1 METGVSRGDIE
12 LDHYNDHEVGCA
24 DPVFHRKIKGK
35 THYAYKNKA
44 DLLKVHKN
52 ASISDAGTAKEGD
65 WVEARNGVMSQVVKR
80 GRIGNTSPYIRTPL
94 GQFRPYRGNNPIS
107 GEPHKTVYSF
117 SKKYPWDDS
126 DREVPNEMEIMFVN
140 LIFGYV
146 PKEVAYMHLFKT
158 NNVEYARERS
168 TWLLK
173 QKRIKK
179 IVDEKLADKMDKLN
193 LTEDFIL
200 EEMFESIG
208 AERGS
213 VKFNYL
219 KLAAELRGMMPKEKT
234 QTLSVLGQTFT
245 GFTKER
251 LKEFEERTAIK
262 DENDI
267 GTGDKQ

>member
-52 ASISDAGTAKEGD
+52 ARISDAGTAKEGD
-65 WVEARNGVMSQVVKR
+65 WVEARNGVMSQVVKK
-80 GRIGNTSPYIRTPL
+80 GTIGKNSTYIRTPL
-94 GQFRPYRGNNPIS
+94 GQFRPYNGNNPIS
-107 GEPHKTVYSF
+107 GEPHKSVYTF
-117 SKKYPWDDS
+117 TAKDPWDSS
-126 DREVPNEMEIMFVN
+126 DREIPSEMEVMFVN
-140 LIFGYV
+140 LIFGHV
-146 PKEVAYMHLFKT
+146 PREVAYMHLFKT
-158 NNVEYARERS
+158 NNTEYARERS
-168 TWLLK
+168 AWLLK

-179 IVDEKLADKMDKLN
+179 IVDEKLSDKMDKLN

-200 EEMFESIG
+200 EEMYDSINVEKG
-208 AERGS
+208 T

-234 QTLSVLGQTFT
+234 QTLSMLGQTFT

-251 LKEFEERTAIK
+251 LKEFEERPALK
-262 DENDI
+262 DKNNI
-267 GTGDKQ
+267 GADNKQ